1 MNQDYEKQESTEEY
15 TEHILKSDKYLIE
28 CLREDDIDI
37 NEIINFKK
45 YSVAETDQKFVLT
58 ELMV

>member
-1 MNQDYEKQESTEEY
+1 MAFHDIATPCFSHVIDYMNQDYEKQESTEEY
-15 TEHILKSDKYLIE
+15 TEHILESDKYLIE

-45 YSVAETDQKFVLT
+45 
-58 ELMV
+58 